1 MGRDAKSGRGA
12 HLPLRQD
19 IAAELRKRLSY
30 LGSQVAFDHPLFDS
44 PPAIRVF
51 DADCQAGGIPKKDA
65 RGRVIDIHALRTTF
79 CTHLAVAGVHPR
91 VAQQAM
97 RHSRMELTNQYYTD
111 PILLDVAGA
120 VNSLPAFNSPKMAG
134 GGQSISVKTIA

>member
-1 MGRDAKSGRGA
+1 
-12 HLPLRQD
+12 
-19 IAAELRKRLSY
+19 
-30 LGSQVAFDHPLFDS
+30 V
-44 PPAIRVF
+44 V
-51 DADCQAGGIPKKDA
+51 
-65 RGRVIDIHALRTTF
+65 DIHALRTTF

-120 VNSLPAFNSPKMAG
+120 VNSLPDFSGSKTAFGSRPITA
-134 GGQSISVKTIA
+134 VP

>member
-1 MGRDAKSGRGA
+1 M
-12 HLPLRQD
+12 
-19 IAAELRKRLSY
+19 
-30 LGSQVAFDHPLFDS
+30 V
-44 PPAIRVF
+44 
-51 DADCQAGGIPKKDA
+51 
-65 RGRVIDIHALRTTF
+65 DIHALRTTF

-120 VNSLPAFNSPKMAG
+120 VNSLPDFSG
-134 GGQSISVKTIA
+134 SQSSEKTQLAASSRT

>member
-1 MGRDAKSGRGA
+1 
-12 HLPLRQD
+12 
-19 IAAELRKRLSY
+19 
-30 LGSQVAFDHPLFDS
+30 
-44 PPAIRVF
+44 
-51 DADCQAGGIPKKDA
+51 
-65 RGRVIDIHALRTTF
+65 VIDIHALRTTF

-120 VNSLPAFNSPKMAG
+120 VNALPDFSG
-134 GGQSISVKTIA
+134 TQSIAKPRLAASSWA

>member
-1 MGRDAKSGRGA
+1 
-12 HLPLRQD
+12 
-19 IAAELRKRLSY
+19 
-30 LGSQVAFDHPLFDS
+30 V
-44 PPAIRVF
+44 V
-51 DADCQAGGIPKKDA
+51 
-65 RGRVIDIHALRTTF
+65 DIHALRTTF

-120 VNSLPAFNSPKMAG
+120 VNSLPSFNSSKPSSEDRLA
-134 GGQSISVKTIA
+134 KTTA